1 MRQNFEEAQIL
12 FLKYLYLLAYR
23 FELVYNLA
31 GILLNSKLTTFSA
44 DLSPALKGG
53 KALQNKV
60 LSKLFSHSAPWSNV
74 RKALPALTINKGCL
88 KPQGTKLCLIEFRTL
103 WG

>member
-44 DLSPALKGG
+44 DLSPALKGRQG
-53 KALQNKV
+53 SAKQGSFKA
-60 LSKLFSHSAPWSNV
+60 
-74 RKALPALTINKGCL
+74 I
-88 KPQGTKLCLIEFRTL
+88 
-103 WG
+103 